1 MVTFGFFGSSS
12 DDIAAEY
19 EKLVDKILIQ
29 IFQQHTEVRIITGGY
44 DGFMKSIC
52 KRAKLLVNKK
62 FKKVNLET
70 FGILYNGFDEQ
81 PNPYMDTTITTNN
94 IGERAQSVIELSDF
108 LFGMPGS
115 QGTQHEILQA
125 MEVIKYPS
133 PDFNRFLKNNLFI
146 SSYWNNVINSGEW
159 IFFDENY
166 KFDFKKQETEIQP
179 INFTHIGTDKSEIID
194 SIKYFISND
203 KSSNEVLAFDFAFSI
218 YSQKPLVDIGI
229 NNSKAIHKY
238 KSIVDDYLLNNASLL
253 GYNTGFR
260 GYKSLNSPKYFTEN
274 PKLENYEISFSRASH
289 TKQNRQ
295 NIKYGFDDWNKHLE
309 KFKFGKI
316 SFWVNHSF
324 LLERKIQVNLSCFL
338 ILNLNL
344 PKRKCNHILM
354 MLEKHILDSGL
365 KKIILELDGYITTTE
380 DLISF
385 RDYAAAHKHTIKNYT
400 FRHGLTSLLK
410 YLPKD
415 NLYAQELLE
424 NIKNTILIRDLATQL
439 FYSFDNKNS
448 EDCYKD
454 YPIKTISELILTIHK
469 SSSLAYK
476 NFEFLNLDGDCLN
489 EHICNPIRPKDFLD
503 IFNIINNLYSNTRVH
518 SDDKIFNINV
528 DSSKKDK
535 LLITFETLSDLAKPY
550 IDYIND
556 LTPDTITNYHK
567 GFRQIKESQKKL
579 NYIVIEANSSNK
591 GTTIKLIIYEST
603 DN

>member
-12 DDIAAEY
+12 DDIASEY
-19 EKLVDKILIQ
+19 ENLVDKILIQ

-81 PNPYMDTTITTNN
+81 PNTYMDTTIMTNN

-159 IFFDENY
+159 IFFDENF

-179 INFTHIGTDKSEIID
+179 INFTHVGTDKSEIID

-218 YSQKPLVDIGI
+218 YSKQPLIDIGI
-229 NNSKAIHKY
+229 NNSKAMRKY
-238 KSIVDDYLLNNASLL
+238 KSIVDDYLLNNPSLL
-253 GYNTGFR
+253 GYN
-260 GYKSLNSPKYFTEN
+260 S
-274 PKLENYEISFSRASH
+274 
-289 TKQNRQ
+289 RQ

-309 KFKFGKI
+309 NFKFGKI
-316 SFWVNHSF
+316 SFWVNESF

-365 KKIILELDGYITTTE
+365 KKIIRELEGYITTTE

-476 NFEFLNLDGDCLN
+476 NFEFLNLDEDSLN
-489 EHICNPIRPKDFLD
+489 EHKCNPIKPKDFLD

-550 IDYIND
+550 IDYMND

-579 NYIVIEANSSNK
+579 NYIVVEANSSNK